1 VNYPEVEKYIPAIQ
15 TLCAEIG
22 VSRLELC
29 DGDEA
34 ITSSVKP
41 LYCFI
46 VTIPEDGDAVSWA
59 CKLVELE
66 ERLAGILDREVDLLL
81 PGALRND
88 WVRQHLAR
96 RRIEVYDGGR
106 DASWT

>member
-1 VNYPEVEKYIPAIQ
+1 VIHPEVKKHIPAIQ
-15 TLCAEIG
+15 AVCKDIG

-29 DGDEA
+29 DGDELVA
-34 ITSSVKP
+34 PGSKS
-41 LYCFI
+41 LSCFI
-46 VTIPEDGDAVSWA
+46 VTIPADGDAVLWA

-96 RRIEVYDGGR
+96 RRVEVYDGGK